1 MVDRFTRQIKP
12 GGWLYI
18 GHSKSL
24 IGAHAGLQLVGR
36 TVYGGMREHGSR
48 DAASDRRDP
57 RGRGRCPAAAGRRFF
72 DATADAWMVKVFPGE
87 FYVSGKADEVLITV
101 LGSCVSA
108 CIRDPLHRHRRDE
121 PLHAAARAFRK
132 WGSVPEPTRFGN
144 LPWRSCLNELI
155 RAGASRER
163 IEIKVFG
170 GGNVTDSTQAI
181 GTENAE
187 FVLRYLEDEGLRW
200 AAQDLGGDHPRRIH
214 YYPENRSRH
223 PPAAGRSEFD
233 TIARD

>member
-1 MVDRFTRQIKP
+1 VSTAAEMRRPT
-12 GGWLYI
+12 
-18 GHSKSL
+18 
-24 IGAHAGLQLVGR
+24 GATHGVEAGVQL
-36 TVYGGMREHGSR
+36 
-48 DAASDRRDP
+48 
-57 RGRGRCPAAAGRRFF
+57 AAGRRFF

-108 CIRDPLHRHRRDE
+108 CIRDPLLGIGGMNHFMLPQSHSG
-121 PLHAAARAFRK
+121 K
-132 WGSVPEPTRFGN
+132 WGSDPEPTRFGN
-144 LPWRSCLNELI
+144 FAMEKLLNELI
-155 RAGASRER
+155 KAGASRER

-181 GTENAE
+181 GTKNAE

-214 YYPENRSRH
+214 YYPKT
-223 PPAAGRSEFD
+223 GRVIRRLLVSSEFD
-233 TIARD
+233 TIARDESDYASRLSSRKTSGDIQLFGDD